1 MQIIQFFLA
10 LSLMVI
16 LHEFGHYIT
25 ARMFG
30 VRVEKFYLFF
40 NPFFTL
46 FKYKSK
52 KSNTEYGIG
61 WLPLG
66 GYVKLSGMV
75 DESFDTKFTKTEPK
89 PYEFRS
95 KPAWQ
100 RLIIMSA
107 GVVMN
112 FITAIVVFA
121 MLLFAK
127 GEEYISL
134 DDAKYGMEF
143 SSVAHKQGFE
153 DGDILL
159 EAGGIKLE
167 SLNEESLRLILNA
180 KYVSVLRGTDT
191 VQINISKDFM
201 AELIASKEG
210 FASFRTPFVIHSVM
224 PVTPA
229 EISGLQ
235 TGDSLVSINGEKFTF
250 VSEFS
255 PELAKYPITEITL
268 GLYRNDEYKE
278 IQITPDTNGKIGTYL
293 KPYYEFY
300 NITRKEYGFFES
312 FPAGIIK
319 AYKKIT
325 GYASDTKMLF
335 TKAGAESVGGFG
347 SIVSLFP
354 DSFNM
359 IYFWNIIA
367 YMSVV
372 LAFMNIL
379 PIPGLDGGHMFFLL
393 IEIVRRK
400 PLSTETIYKAQQI
413 GIIILLLLV
422 FYANGMDIYR
432 WITGG

>member
-10 LSLMVI
+10 ISLMVI
-16 LHEFGHYIT
+16 VHEFGHYIT

-30 VRVEKFYLFF
+30 VRVEKCYLFL

-75 DESFDTKFTKTEPK
+75 DESFDTNFTKSEPK

-107 GVVMN
+107 GVIMN

-121 MLLFAK
+121 MLLFST
-127 GEEYISL
+127 GEEYITL
-134 DDAKYGMEF
+134 QDAKYGMEF
-143 SSVAHKQGFE
+143 SSIAHKQGFK

-159 EAGGIKLE
+159 QADGINLE
-167 SLNEESLRLILNA
+167 SLSEETMRLVLNA
-180 KYVSVLRGTDT
+180 KDVKVLRGTDT
-191 VQINISKDFM
+191 VNVSISENFM
-201 AELIASKEG
+201 EELIASKEG
-210 FASFRTPFVIHSVM
+210 FANFRTPFVVKEII

-229 EISGLQ
+229 ELAGLQ
-235 TGDSLVSINGEKFTF
+235 AGDSLVSINGANLTF

-255 PELAKYPITEITL
+255 PALAKNPLTETTL
-268 GLYRNDEYKE
+268 GIYRKGEYKE
-278 IQITPDTNGKIGTYL
+278 IKITPDANGKIGVYL

-300 NITRKEYGFFES
+300 NITSKQYGFFES
-312 FPAGIIK
+312 FPAGIVK
-319 AYKKIT
+319 AYKKMT

-347 SIVSLFP
+347 SIINLFP

-359 IYFWNIIA
+359 IYFWNIVA
-367 YMSVV
+367 YMSIV
-372 LAFMNIL
+372 LAFMNVL
-379 PIPGLDGGHMFFLL
+379 PIPGLDGGHMFFLI
-393 IEIVRRK
+393 IEVIRRK
-400 PLSTETIYKAQQI
+400 PLSTEFMYKAQQI

>member
-16 LHEFGHYIT
+16 IHEFGHYIT
-25 ARMFG
+25 ARIFG

-40 NPFFTL
+40 NPFLTL
-46 FKYKSK
+46 FKNKSK
-52 KSNTEYGIG
+52 KSGTEYGIG

-100 RLIIMSA
+100 RFMIMSA
-107 GVVMN
+107 GVIMN
-112 FITAIVVFA
+112 FITSIVVFA
-121 MLLFAK
+121 MLLFSE
-127 GEEYISL
+127 GEEYVRL
-134 DDAKYGMEF
+134 QDAKYGMEF
-143 SSVAHKQGFE
+143 SSVALNQGFK

-159 EAGGIKLE
+159 QADGINLE
-167 SLNEESLRLILNA
+167 SLSEEAMRLILNA
-180 KYVSVLRGTDT
+180 KEVKVLRGIDT
-191 VQINISKDFM
+191 VKVNISGTFM
-201 AELIASKEG
+201 EELIASKEG
-210 FASFRTPFVIHSVM
+210 FANFRTPFVVKDIM

-229 EISGLQ
+229 EIAGLQ
-235 TGDSLVSINGEKFTF
+235 TGDSLVSVNGEKLTF
-250 VSEFS
+250 ISEYS
-255 PELAKYPITEITL
+255 LALAKSSLKEITL
-268 GLYRNDEYKE
+268 GLYRDGEHKE
-278 IQITPDTNGKIGTYL
+278 INITPDANGKIGVYL

-300 NITRKEYGFFES
+300 SITSKQYGFFES
-312 FPAGIIK
+312 FPAGIEK

-347 SIVSLFP
+347 SILGLFP
-354 DSFNM
+354 ESFNM
-359 IYFWNIIA
+359 IYFWNIVA
-367 YMSVV
+367 YMSIV
-372 LAFMNIL
+372 LAFMNVL
-379 PIPGLDGGHMFFLL
+379 PIPGLDGGHMFFLI
-393 IEIVRRK
+393 IEIIRRK
-400 PLSTETIYKAQQI
+400 PLSTEFMYKAQQI

>member
-25 ARMFG
+25 ARIFG
-30 VRVEKFYLFF
+30 VKVEKFYLFF

-66 GYVKLSGMV
+66 GYVKLSGMI
-75 DESFDTKFTKTEPK
+75 DESFDTNFTKTEPK

-112 FITAIVVFA
+112 FVTAIVVFA

-134 DDAKYGMEF
+134 QDAKHGMEF
-143 SSVAHKQGFE
+143 SSIALKQGFK
-153 DGDILL
+153 DGDILIQADNTKL
-159 EAGGIKLE
+159 EAL
-167 SLNEESLRLILNA
+167 SEEAMRLIINA
-180 KYVSVLRGTDT
+180 KEVFVLRGSDT
-191 VQINISKDFM
+191 IGINISDSFM
-201 AELIASKEG
+201 EELITSKEG
-210 FASFRTPFVIHSVM
+210 FANFRIPFVVKDIM

-229 EISGLQ
+229 EIAGLQ
-235 TGDSLVSINGEKFTF
+235 SGDSLVSINNKKLSF
-250 VSEFS
+250 VNEFS
-255 PELAKYPITEITL
+255 PALTEYPLTEITL
-268 GLYRNDEYKE
+268 GLYRQGEYLEKK
-278 IQITPDTNGKIGTYL
+278 ITPDAKGKIGVFL

-300 NITRKEYGFFES
+300 SITSKQYGFFES
-312 FPAGIIK
+312 FPAGINK

-325 GYASDTKMLF
+325 GYASDTRLLF

-347 SIVSLFP
+347 SILSLFP
-354 DSFNM
+354 NTFNAT
-359 IYFWNIIA
+359 YFWNIVA

-379 PIPGLDGGHMFFLL
+379 PIPGLDGGHIFFLF
-393 IEIVRRK
+393 IEIIRRK

-413 GIIILLLLV
+413 GIIILLLLI

-432 WITGG
+432 WITGV

>member
-10 LSLMVI
+10 ISLMVI
-16 LHEFGHYIT
+16 IHEFGHYIT

-40 NPFFTL
+40 NPFFTP

-52 KSNTEYGIG
+52 KSDTEYGIG

-66 GYVKLSGMV
+66 GYVKLSGMI
-75 DESFDTKFTKTEPK
+75 DESFDSKFTKTEPK

-107 GVVMN
+107 GVIMN
-112 FITAIVVFA
+112 FVTAILVFA

-134 DDAKYGMEF
+134 EDAKYGMEF
-143 SSVAHKQGFE
+143 SSVAHNQGFQ
-153 DGDILL
+153 DGDILIQADETPL
-159 EAGGIKLE
+159 EAL
-167 SLNEESLRLILNA
+167 SEETMRIILNA
-180 KYVSVLRGTDT
+180 KEVFVLRGTDT
-191 VQINISKDFM
+191 VKISISDNFM
-201 AELIASKEG
+201 EDLITSKEG
-210 FASFRTPFVIHSVM
+210 FANFRFPFVVKEIM

-235 TGDSLVSINGEKFTF
+235 SGDSLVSINGENLMF

-255 PELAKYPITEITL
+255 IALANNPLKETTL
-268 GLYRNDEYKE
+268 GLYRNGEYKE
-278 IQITPDTNGKIGTYL
+278 INITPDANGKIGVYL
-293 KPYYEFY
+293 TPYYEFY
-300 NITRKEYGFFES
+300 NITKKEYGFLES
-312 FPAGIIK
+312 FPAGIEK
-319 AYKKIT
+319 AYKKIV
-325 GYASDTKMLF
+325 GYANDTKMLF

-359 IYFWNIIA
+359 IYFWNIVA
-367 YMSVV
+367 YMSIV
-372 LAFMNIL
+372 LAFMNVL
-379 PIPGLDGGHMFFLL
+379 PIPGLDGGHMFFLI
-393 IEIVRRK
+393 IEVIRRK
-400 PLSTETIYKAQQI
+400 PLSTEFMYKAQQI

>member
-10 LSLMVI
+10 ISLMVI
-16 LHEFGHYIT
+16 VHEFGHYIT

-46 FKYKSK
+46 FKYKSN

-75 DESFDTKFTKTEPK
+75 DESFDTNFTKSEPK

-107 GVVMN
+107 GVIMN

-121 MLLFAK
+121 MLLFST
-127 GEEYISL
+127 GEEYIAL
-134 DDAKYGMEF
+134 QDAKYGMEF
-143 SSVAHKQGFE
+143 SSIAHKQGFK

-159 EAGGIKLE
+159 QADGINLE
-167 SLNEESLRLILNA
+167 SLSEETMRLVLNA
-180 KYVSVLRGTDT
+180 KEVKVLRGTDT
-191 VQINISKDFM
+191 VNVIISENFM
-201 AELIASKEG
+201 EELIASKEG
-210 FASFRTPFVIHSVM
+210 FANFRTPFVVKEII

-229 EISGLQ
+229 ELAGLQ
-235 TGDSLVSINGEKFTF
+235 AGDSLVSINGANHTF

-255 PELAKYPITEITL
+255 PALAKNPLTETTL
-268 GLYRNDEYKE
+268 GIYRKGEYKE
-278 IQITPDTNGKIGTYL
+278 IKITPDANGKIGVYL

-300 NITRKEYGFFES
+300 NITSKQYGFFES
-312 FPAGIIK
+312 FPAGIVK
-319 AYKKIT
+319 AYKKMT

-347 SIVSLFP
+347 SIINLFP

-359 IYFWNIIA
+359 IYFWNIVA
-367 YMSVV
+367 YMSIV
-372 LAFMNIL
+372 LAFMNVL
-379 PIPGLDGGHMFFLL
+379 PIPGLDGGHMFFLI
-393 IEIVRRK
+393 IEVIRRK
-400 PLSTETIYKAQQI
+400 PLSTEFMYKAQQI

>member
-16 LHEFGHYIT
+16 IHEFGHYIT

-66 GYVKLSGMV
+66 GYVKLSGMI

-100 RLIIMSA
+100 RFIIMSA

-121 MLLFAK
+121 MLLFAN
-127 GEEYISL
+127 GEEYVSL
-134 DDAKYGMEF
+134 QDAKHGMEF
-143 SSVAHKQGFE
+143 STVALKQGFK

-159 EAGGIKLE
+159 EADGIKLE
-167 SLNEESLRLILNA
+167 SLSEEAMRLILNA
-180 KYVSVLRGTDT
+180 KEVLVLRNSDT
-191 VQINISKDFM
+191 AKVSISENFM
-201 AELIASKEG
+201 EDLIASKEG
-210 FASFRTPFVIHSVM
+210 FANFRTPFVVKDII

-229 EISGLQ
+229 EISGLKR
-235 TGDSLVSINGEKFTF
+235 GDSIVSINGEKYTF

-255 PELAKYPITEITL
+255 PVLAKHPLEEITL
-268 GLYRNDEYKE
+268 CLYRNNEYKE
-278 IQITPDTNGKIGTYL
+278 IKITPDANGKIGIYL
-293 KPYYEFY
+293 TPYYEFY
-300 NITRKEYGFFES
+300 NITSKKYGFFES
-312 FPAGIIK
+312 FPKGIVM
-319 AYKKIT
+319 AYKKMT
-325 GYASDTKMLF
+325 GYVSDTKMLF

-354 DSFNM
+354 NSFNM
-359 IYFWNIIA
+359 TYFWNIIA
-367 YMSVV
+367 YMSIV

-379 PIPGLDGGHMFFLL
+379 PIPGLDGGHMFFLIL
-393 IEIVRRK
+393 EIIRRK
-400 PLSTETIYKAQQI
+400 PLSQDFIYKAQQI

>member
-1 MQIIQFFLA
+1 MQILQFFLA
-10 LSLMVI
+10 ISLMVI
-16 LHEFGHYIT
+16 IHEFGHYIT

-75 DESFDTKFTKTEPK
+75 DESFDTKFSKSEPK

-112 FITAIVVFA
+112 FITAILVFA

-134 DDAKYGMEF
+134 EDAKYGMEF
-143 SSVAHKQGFE
+143 SSVAHNQGFQ
-153 DGDILL
+153 DGDILIKADETPL
-159 EAGGIKLE
+159 EAL
-167 SLNEESLRLILNA
+167 SEETMRIILNA
-180 KYVSVLRGTDT
+180 KEVFVLRGTDT
-191 VQINISKDFM
+191 VKISISDNFM
-201 AELIASKEG
+201 EDLITSKEG
-210 FASFRTPFVIHSVM
+210 FANFRFPFVVKEIM

-235 TGDSLVSINGEKFTF
+235 NGDSLVSINGENLMF

-255 PELAKYPITEITL
+255 IVLANNPLKETTL
-268 GLYRNDEYKE
+268 GLYRNGEYKE
-278 IQITPDTNGKIGTYL
+278 INITPDANGKIGVYL
-293 KPYYEFY
+293 TPYYEFY
-300 NITRKEYGFFES
+300 NITKKEYGFLES
-312 FPAGIIK
+312 FPAGIDK
-319 AYKKIT
+319 AYKKMT

-359 IYFWNIIA
+359 IYFWNIVA
-367 YMSVV
+367 YMSIV
-372 LAFMNIL
+372 LAFMNVL
-379 PIPGLDGGHMFFLL
+379 PIPGLDGGHMFFLI
-393 IEIVRRK
+393 IEVIRRK
-400 PLSTETIYKAQQI
+400 PLSTEFMYKAQQI

>member
-10 LSLMVI
+10 ISLMVI
-16 LHEFGHYIT
+16 IHEFGHYIT
-25 ARMFG
+25 ARIFG

-52 KSNTEYGIG
+52 KSDTEYGIG

-66 GYVKLSGMV
+66 GYVKLSGMI
-75 DESFDTKFTKTEPK
+75 DESFDTNFTKTDPK

-134 DDAKYGMEF
+134 QDAKYGMEF
-143 SSVAHKQGFE
+143 SSTALKQGFK
-153 DGDILL
+153 DGDIIL
-159 EAGGIKLE
+159 EADHTKLE
-167 SLNEESLRLILNA
+167 SLSEESMRLILNA
-180 KYVSVLRGTDT
+180 KEVLVLRNADT
-191 VQINISKDFM
+191 VCINISENFM
-201 AELIASKEG
+201 EELISSKEG
-210 FASFRTPFVIHSVM
+210 FANFRIPFVVKEIM

-229 EISGLQ
+229 EIAGLQ
-235 TGDSLVSINGEKFTF
+235 TGDSLISINGENFTF
-250 VSEFS
+250 VNEFT
-255 PELAKYPITEITL
+255 PALAKYPLTEITL
-268 GLYRNDEYKE
+268 GVYRNGEHKE
-278 IQITPDTNGKIGTYL
+278 IKITPDANGKIGVYL
-293 KPYYEFY
+293 KPFYEFY
-300 NITRKEYGFFES
+300 NITRKQYGFFES
-312 FPAGIIK
+312 FPAGIVK
-319 AYKKIT
+319 AYKKMA

-359 IYFWNIIA
+359 TYFWNIVA

-379 PIPGLDGGHMFFLL
+379 PIPGLDGGHIFFLI
-393 IEIVRRK
+393 IEIIRRK
-400 PLSTETIYKAQQI
+400 PLSTEVIYKAQQI
-413 GIIILLLLV
+413 GIIILLLIL
-422 FYANGMDIYR
+422 FFANGMDIYR

>member
-1 MQIIQFFLA
+1 MQILQFFLA
-10 LSLMVI
+10 ISLMVI
-16 LHEFGHYIT
+16 IHEFGHYIT

-52 KSNTEYGIG
+52 KSDTEYGIG

-66 GYVKLSGMV
+66 GYVKLSGMI
-75 DESFDTKFTKTEPK
+75 DESFDSKFTKTQPK

-107 GVVMN
+107 GVIMN
-112 FITAIVVFA
+112 FVTAIVVFA

-134 DDAKYGMEF
+134 QDAKYGMEF
-143 SSVAHKQGFE
+143 SSIAHNQGFK

-159 EAGGIKLE
+159 AADGIKLE
-167 SLNEESLRLILNA
+167 SLSEETMRLILNA
-180 KYVSVLRGTDT
+180 KEVYVLRGSDT
-191 VQINISKDFM
+191 VKISISENFM
-201 AELIASKEG
+201 EELITSKEG
-210 FASFRTPFVIHSVM
+210 FANFRCPFVVKEIM

-229 EISGLQ
+229 EIAGLQ
-235 TGDSLVSINGEKFTF
+235 SGDSLVSINGDNLMFIN
-250 VSEFS
+250 EFS
-255 PELAKYPITEITL
+255 IALANNPLKETTL
-268 GLYRNDEYKE
+268 GLYRNGEYKE
-278 IQITPDTNGKIGTYL
+278 LTITPDANGKIGVYL
-293 KPYYEFY
+293 TPYYEFY
-300 NITRKEYGFFES
+300 SITKKEYGFFAS
-312 FPAGIIK
+312 FPAGIEK
-319 AYKKIT
+319 AYKKMT

-367 YMSVV
+367 YMSIV
-372 LAFMNIL
+372 LAFMNVL
-379 PIPGLDGGHMFFLL
+379 PIPGLDGGHIFFLI
-393 IEIVRRK
+393 IEIIRRK
-400 PLSTETIYKAQQI
+400 PLSPEFMLKAQQI

-422 FYANGMDIYR
+422 FWANSMDIYR

>member
-1 MQIIQFFLA
+1 MQILQFFLA

-16 LHEFGHYIT
+16 IHEFGHYIT
-25 ARMFG
+25 ARIFG

-52 KSNTEYGIG
+52 KSGTEYGIG

-66 GYVKLSGMV
+66 GYVKLSGMI

-100 RLIIMSA
+100 RFIMMSA

-121 MLLFAK
+121 MLLFSK
-127 GEEYISL
+127 GEEYVCL
-134 DDAKYGMEF
+134 QDAKYGMEF
-143 SSVAHKQGFE
+143 SSIALKQGFQ
-153 DGDILL
+153 DGDIII
-159 EAGGIKLE
+159 EADGVKLE
-167 SLNEESLRLILNA
+167 SLSEEAMRLILNA
-180 KYVSVLRGTDT
+180 KEVLVLRDSNT
-191 VQINISKDFM
+191 VKINISDSFM
-201 AELIASKEG
+201 EELITSKEG
-210 FASFRTPFVIHSVM
+210 FANFRTPFVIKEIM

-229 EISGLQ
+229 EIAGLQ
-235 TGDSLVSINGEKFTF
+235 GGDSLVSINGEKLTF

-255 PELAKYPITEITL
+255 PILARNPLKETTL
-268 GLYRNDEYKE
+268 GLYRNGEYKE
-278 IQITPDTNGKIGTYL
+278 INIIPDANGKIGVYL

-300 NITRKEYGFFES
+300 NITKKEYGFFES
-312 FPAGIIK
+312 FPEGIIR

-325 GYASDTKMLF
+325 GYASDTKLSF

-367 YMSVV
+367 YMSIV
-372 LAFMNIL
+372 LAFMNVL

-393 IEIVRRK
+393 IEIIRRK
-400 PLSTETIYKAQQI
+400 PLSTEFMYKAQQI

>member
-1 MQIIQFFLA
+1 MQILQFFLA
-10 LSLMVI
+10 ISLMVI
-16 LHEFGHYIT
+16 IHEFGHYIT

-66 GYVKLSGMV
+66 GYVKLSGMI
-75 DESFDTKFTKTEPK
+75 DESFDSKFTKSEPK

-107 GVVMN
+107 GVIMN

-134 DDAKYGMEF
+134 QDAKYGMEF
-143 SSVAHKQGFE
+143 SSVAHNQGFV
-153 DGDILL
+153 DGDILIQADETQL
-159 EAGGIKLE
+159 V
-167 SLNEESLRLILNA
+167 SLNEETMRLILNA
-180 KYVSVLRGTDT
+180 KEVFVLRGSDT
-191 VQINISKDFM
+191 VKISISESFM
-201 AELIASKEG
+201 EELIASKEG
-210 FASFRTPFVIHSVM
+210 FASFRAPFVVKDII

-229 EISGLQ
+229 EIAGLQ
-235 TGDSLVSINGEKFTF
+235 SGDSLVSINGENLIF

-255 PELAKYPITEITL
+255 SVLANNPLKETTL
-268 GLYRNDEYKE
+268 GIYRNGEYKE
-278 IQITPDTNGKIGTYL
+278 ITITPDANGKIGVYL
-293 KPYYEFY
+293 TPYYEFY
-300 NITRKEYGFFES
+300 NITKKEYGFFES
-312 FPAGIIK
+312 FPAGIIT

-347 SIVSLFP
+347 SMIALFP
-354 DSFNM
+354 D
-359 IYFWNIIA
+359 YFDSVHFWYIVA
-367 YMSVV
+367 YMSIV

-379 PIPGLDGGHMFFLL
+379 PIPGLDGGHIFFLI
-393 IEIVRRK
+393 IEIIRRK
-400 PLSTETIYKAQQI
+400 PLSHEFMLKAQQI

-422 FYANGMDIYR
+422 FWANGMDIFR

>member
-1 MQIIQFFLA
+1 MQILQFFLA
-10 LSLMVI
+10 ISLMVI
-16 LHEFGHYIT
+16 IHEFGHYIT

-40 NPFFTL
+40 NPFFTP

-52 KSNTEYGIG
+52 KSDTEYGIG

-66 GYVKLSGMV
+66 GYVKLSGMI
-75 DESFDTKFTKTEPK
+75 DESFDSKFTKTEPK

-100 RLIIMSA
+100 RLFIMSA
-107 GVVMN
+107 GVIMN
-112 FITAIVVFA
+112 FVTAILVFA

-134 DDAKYGMEF
+134 EDAKYGMEF
-143 SSVAHKQGFE
+143 SSVAHNQGFQ
-153 DGDILL
+153 DGDILIKADETPL
-159 EAGGIKLE
+159 EAL
-167 SLNEESLRLILNA
+167 SEETMRIILNA
-180 KYVSVLRGTDT
+180 KEVFVLRGTDT
-191 VQINISKDFM
+191 VKISISDNFM
-201 AELIASKEG
+201 EDLITSKEG
-210 FASFRTPFVIHSVM
+210 FANFRFPFVVKEIM

-235 TGDSLVSINGEKFTF
+235 NGDSLVSINGENLMF

-255 PELAKYPITEITL
+255 IALANNPLKETTL
-268 GLYRNDEYKE
+268 GLYRNGEYKE
-278 IQITPDTNGKIGTYL
+278 INITPDANGKIGVYL
-293 KPYYEFY
+293 TPYYEFY
-300 NITRKEYGFFES
+300 NITKKEYGFLES
-312 FPAGIIK
+312 FPAGIDK
-319 AYKKIT
+319 AYKKMT

-359 IYFWNIIA
+359 IYFWNIVA
-367 YMSVV
+367 YMSIV
-372 LAFMNIL
+372 LAFMNVL
-379 PIPGLDGGHMFFLL
+379 PIPGLDGGHMFFLI
-393 IEIVRRK
+393 IEVIRRK
-400 PLSTETIYKAQQI
+400 PLSTEFMYKAQQI

>member
-10 LSLMVI
+10 ISLMVI
-16 LHEFGHYIT
+16 IHEFGHYIT

-52 KSNTEYGIG
+52 KSDTEYGIG

-66 GYVKLSGMV
+66 GYVKLSGMI
-75 DESFDTKFTKTEPK
+75 DESFDSKFTKTEPK

-107 GVVMN
+107 GVIMN

-134 DDAKYGMEF
+134 QDAKYGMEF
-143 SSVAHKQGFE
+143 SSVAHNQGFQ

-159 EAGGIKLE
+159 EADGVKLE
-167 SLNEESLRLILNA
+167 SLSEETMRLILNA
-180 KYVSVLRGTDT
+180 KEVFVLRDADS
-191 VQINISKDFM
+191 IKISISDHFM
-201 AELIASKEG
+201 EDLITSKEG
-210 FASFRTPFVIHSVM
+210 FASFRSPFVVKEIM

-229 EISGLQ
+229 EIAGIQS
-235 TGDSLVSINGEKFTF
+235 GDSLVSINGENLIF

-255 PELAKYPITEITL
+255 KALANNPLKETIL
-268 GLYRNDEYKE
+268 GLYRDGEYQE
-278 IQITPDTNGKIGTYL
+278 ITITPDANGKIGVYL
-293 KPYYEFY
+293 TPYYEFY
-300 NITRKEYGFFES
+300 NITSKKYGFLES
-312 FPAGIIK
+312 FPAGIVK
-319 AYKKIT
+319 AYKKIV
-325 GYASDTKMLF
+325 GYANDTKMLF

-347 SIVSLFP
+347 SIVGLFP
-354 DSFNM
+354 NFFDSV
-359 IYFWNIIA
+359 YFWNIIA
-367 YMSVV
+367 YMSIV

-379 PIPGLDGGHMFFLL
+379 PIPGLDGGHIFFL
-393 IEIVRRK
+393 IMEIIRRK
-400 PLSTETIYKAQQI
+400 PLSHEFMLKAQQI

-422 FYANGMDIYR
+422 FWANGMDIYR

>member
-1 MQIIQFFLA
+1 MQILQFFLA
-10 LSLMVI
+10 ISLMVI
-16 LHEFGHYIT
+16 IHEFGHYIT
-25 ARMFG
+25 ARIFG

-75 DESFDTKFTKTEPK
+75 DESFDTNFTKSEPK

-112 FITAIVVFA
+112 FITAIIVFA
-121 MLLFAK
+121 MLLFAN
-127 GEEYISL
+127 GEEYIAFK
-134 DDAKYGMEF
+134 DAKYGMEF
-143 SSVAHKQGFE
+143 SSIAIKQGFK

-159 EAGGIKLE
+159 QADGVNLE
-167 SLNEESLRLILNA
+167 SLSEEAMRLVLNA
-180 KYVSVLRGTDT
+180 KEVKVLRGIDT
-191 VQINISKDFM
+191 VTVNISENFM
-201 AELIASKEG
+201 EELITSKEG
-210 FASFRTPFVIHSVM
+210 FADFRTPFVVKEII

-229 EISGLQ
+229 ELAGLQ
-235 TGDSLVSINGEKFTF
+235 PGDSLVSINGENITF
-250 VSEFS
+250 ISEVSPVLTKNSLIETTFG
-255 PELAKYPITEITL
+255 I
-268 GLYRNDEYKE
+268 YRNGEYKE
-278 IQITPDTNGKIGTYL
+278 IKITPDANGKIGVYL

-300 NITRKEYGFFES
+300 KITSKQYGFFES
-312 FPAGIIK
+312 FPAGIAK
-319 AYKKIT
+319 AYKKMT

-359 IYFWNIIA
+359 IYFWNIVA
-367 YMSVV
+367 YMSIV

-379 PIPGLDGGHMFFLL
+379 PIPGLDGGHILFLL
-393 IEIVRRK
+393 VEIIIRR
-400 PLSTETIYKAQQI
+400 PLSPKFLLNAQKI
-413 GIIILLLLV
+413 GLIILLLLL

-432 WITGG
+432 WITGS

>member
-10 LSLMVI
+10 ISLMVI
-16 LHEFGHYIT
+16 VHEFGHYIT

-75 DESFDTKFTKTEPK
+75 DESFDTNFTKSEPK

-121 MLLFAK
+121 MLLFST
-127 GEEYISL
+127 GEEYIAL
-134 DDAKYGMEF
+134 QDAKYGMEF
-143 SSVAHKQGFE
+143 SSVAHKQGFK

-159 EAGGIKLE
+159 QADGINLE
-167 SLNEESLRLILNA
+167 SLSEEAMRLVLNA
-180 KYVSVLRGTDT
+180 KEVKVLRGIDT
-191 VQINISKDFM
+191 VKVYISENFM
-201 AELIASKEG
+201 EELITSKEG
-210 FASFRTPFVIHSVM
+210 FANFRTPFVVKEII

-229 EISGLQ
+229 ELAGLQ
-235 TGDSLVSINGEKFTF
+235 VGDSLVSINGENLTF

-255 PELAKYPITEITL
+255 PALAKNPLKETIL
-268 GLYRNDEYKE
+268 GIYRKGEYKE
-278 IQITPDTNGKIGTYL
+278 IKITPDANGKIGVYL

-300 NITRKEYGFFES
+300 NITSKQYGFFES
-312 FPAGIIK
+312 FPSGIVK
-319 AYKKIT
+319 AYKKMT

-347 SIVSLFP
+347 SIINLFP

-359 IYFWNIIA
+359 IYFWNIVA
-367 YMSVV
+367 YMSIV

-379 PIPGLDGGHMFFLL
+379 PIPGLDGGHMFFLI
-393 IEIVRRK
+393 IEVIRRK
-400 PLSTETIYKAQQI
+400 PLSTEFMYKAQQI

>member
-1 MQIIQFFLA
+1 MQILQFFLA
-10 LSLMVI
+10 ISLMVI

-25 ARMFG
+25 ARIFG

-66 GYVKLSGMV
+66 GYVKLSGMI

-95 KPAWQ
+95 QPAWQ

-134 DDAKYGMEF
+134 QEAKHGMEF
-143 SSVAHKQGFE
+143 SSCAIKQGFK

-159 EAGGIKLE
+159 MADGVKLE
-167 SLNEESLRLILNA
+167 SLSEEVMRQILNA
-180 KYVSVLRGTDT
+180 KEVTVLRASDT
-191 VQINISKDFM
+191 VVVNITEDFM
-201 AELIASKEG
+201 QELIASKEG
-210 FASFRTPFVIHSVM
+210 FATFRTPFVVKQII

-229 EISGLQ
+229 EIAGLQ
-235 TGDSLVSINGEKFTF
+235 AGDSLVSINGENLTY

-255 PELAKYPITEITL
+255 PVLAKYPLTETTL
-268 GLYRNDEYKE
+268 GLYRDGEYIE
-278 IQITPDTNGKIGTYL
+278 IKITPDANGKIGVYL
-293 KPYYEFY
+293 TPYYEFY
-300 NITRKEYGFFES
+300 SITSKKYGFLES
-312 FPAGIIK
+312 FPAGIMK
-319 AYKKIT
+319 AYKKMT

-354 DSFNM
+354 DEFNM
-359 IYFWNIIA
+359 IYFWNIVA
-367 YMSVV
+367 YMSIV

-379 PIPGLDGGHMFFLL
+379 PIPGLDGGHIIFL
-393 IEIVRRK
+393 IAEIIRRK
-400 PLSTETIYKAQQI
+400 PLSTEFIYKAQQI

-432 WITGG
+432 WIIGG

>member
-16 LHEFGHYIT
+16 IHEFGHYIT
-25 ARMFG
+25 ARIFG
-30 VRVEKFYLFF
+30 VKVEKFYLFF

-46 FKYKSK
+46 FKYTSK
-52 KSNTEYGIG
+52 KSGTEYGIG

-66 GYVKLSGMV
+66 GYVKLSGMI
-75 DESFDTKFTKTEPK
+75 DESFDTNFTQTEPK

-100 RLIIMSA
+100 RFIIMSA

-112 FITAIVVFA
+112 FITAIIVFA
-121 MLLFAK
+121 MLLFIQ

-134 DDAKYGMEF
+134 QEARYGMEF
-143 SSVAHKQGFE
+143 SPTALKQGFK

-159 EAGGIKLE
+159 QADKTKLE
-167 SLNEESLRLILNA
+167 TLSEESLRLILNA
-180 KYVSVLRGTDT
+180 KEVYVLRNTDT
-191 VQINISKDFM
+191 IKINISENFM
-201 AELIASKEG
+201 EDLMSSKEG
-210 FASFRTPFVIHSVM
+210 LVNFRTPFVVKNII

-229 EISGLQ
+229 ELAGLQ
-235 TGDSLVSINGEKFTF
+235 AGDSLISINGEKLTF

-255 PELAKYPITEITL
+255 PILAKNPLTEITI
-268 GLYRNDEYKE
+268 GLYRNGEYKE
-278 IQITPDTNGKIGTYL
+278 INIIPDANGKIGVLL

-300 NITRKEYGFFES
+300 NITSKNYGFFES

-319 AYKKIT
+319 AYKKMT
-325 GYASDTKMLF
+325 GYASDTKLLF

-367 YMSVV
+367 Y
-372 LAFMNIL
+372 
-379 PIPGLDGGHMFFLL
+379 
-393 IEIVRRK
+393 R
-400 PLSTETIYKAQQI
+400 
-413 GIIILLLLV
+413 
-422 FYANGMDIYR
+422 
-432 WITGG
+432 

>member
-16 LHEFGHYIT
+16 IHEFGHYIT

-66 GYVKLSGMV
+66 GYVKLSGMI
-75 DESFDTKFTKTEPK
+75 DESFDTNFTKTEPK

-100 RLIIMSA
+100 RFIIMSA

-121 MLLFAK
+121 MLLFAN
-127 GEEYISL
+127 GEEYVSL
-134 DDAKYGMEF
+134 HDAKHGMEF
-143 SSVAHKQGFE
+143 SSIALKQGFK

-159 EAGGIKLE
+159 EADGIKLE
-167 SLNEESLRLILNA
+167 SLSEEAMRLILNA
-180 KYVSVLRGTDT
+180 KEVLVLRDNDSTK
-191 VQINISKDFM
+191 VSISENFM
-201 AELIASKEG
+201 EDLIASKEG
-210 FASFRTPFVIHSVM
+210 FANFRTPFVIKEII

-229 EISGLQ
+229 EIAGLQ
-235 TGDSLVSINGEKFTF
+235 PGDSLVSINGTTLTF
-250 VSEFS
+250 VNEFS
-255 PELAKYPITEITL
+255 PALAENPLKEITL
-268 GLYRNDEYKE
+268 GIYRKGEYKE
-278 IQITPDTNGKIGTYL
+278 IQITPDANGKIGTYL
-293 KPYYEFY
+293 TPYYEFY
-300 NITRKEYGFFES
+300 NITSKKYGFFES
-312 FPAGIIK
+312 FPAGIVR
-319 AYKKIT
+319 AYKKMT
-325 GYASDTKMLF
+325 GYVSDTKMLF

-359 IYFWNIIA
+359 TYFWNIIA
-367 YMSVV
+367 YMSIV

-393 IEIVRRK
+393 IEIIRRK
-400 PLSTETIYKAQQI
+400 PLSQDFIYKAQQI

>member
-1 MQIIQFFLA
+1 MQILQFFLA
-10 LSLMVI
+10 ISLMVI

-25 ARMFG
+25 ARIFG

-100 RLIIMSA
+100 RLIIMSS

-134 DDAKYGMEF
+134 QDAKYGMEF
-143 SSVAHKQGFE
+143 SSIALKQGFK
-153 DGDILL
+153 DGDIILQAD
-159 EAGGIKLE
+159 ETKLE
-167 SLNEESLRLILNA
+167 TLSEEAMRLILNA
-180 KYVSVLRGTDT
+180 KDVYVLRGTDT
-191 VQINISKDFM
+191 VKVNISENFM
-201 AELIASKEG
+201 KELITSKEG
-210 FASFRTPFVIHSVM
+210 FANFRTPFVVKEII

-229 EISGLQ
+229 ELAGLQ
-235 TGDSLVSINGEKFTF
+235 AGDSLVSINGENLTF

-255 PELAKYPITEITL
+255 PVLAKYPLTEIVL
-268 GLYRNDEYKE
+268 GLYRNGEYKE
-278 IQITPDTNGKIGTYL
+278 VKITPDANGKIGTYL

-300 NITRKEYGFFES
+300 KITSKQYGFFES
-312 FPAGIIK
+312 FPAGIVK
-319 AYKKIT
+319 AYKKMT

-367 YMSVV
+367 YMSIV
-372 LAFMNIL
+372 LAFMNVL
-379 PIPGLDGGHMFFLL
+379 PIPGLDGGHIFFLI
-393 IEIVRRK
+393 IEIIRRK
-400 PLSTETIYKAQQI
+400 PLSTEFMYKAQQI
-413 GIIILLLLV
+413 GVIILLLLV

>member
-1 MQIIQFFLA
+1 
-10 LSLMVI
+10 MVI

-25 ARMFG
+25 ARIFG
-30 VRVEKFYLFF
+30 VRVDKFYLFF

-107 GVVMN
+107 GVIMN

-159 EAGGIKLE
+159 KADGIKLE
-167 SLNEESLRLILNA
+167 SLSEESLRLMFNA
-180 KYVSVLRGTDT
+180 TQVSVLRDADT
-191 VQINISKDFM
+191 LQINISENFM
-201 AELIASKEG
+201 AELITCREG
-210 FASFRTPFVIHSVM
+210 FASFRTPYVVHSVM

-229 EISGLQ
+229 EIAGLQ
-235 TGDSLVSINGEKFTF
+235 AGDSLVSINGEKFTF
-250 VSEFS
+250 VSEYS
-255 PELAKYPITEITL
+255 PVLAKYPLTEITL
-268 GLYRNDEYKE
+268 GLYRGGEYIEKR
-278 IQITPDTNGKIGTYL
+278 ITPDANGKIGTYL

-312 FPAGIIK
+312 FPAGIVK

-347 SIVSLFP
+347 SIVRLFP
-354 DSFNM
+354 DTFNM
-359 IYFWNIIA
+359 VYFWNIVA

-379 PIPGLDGGHMFFLL
+379 PIPGLDGGHIFFLI
-393 IEIVRRK
+393 IEIIRRK